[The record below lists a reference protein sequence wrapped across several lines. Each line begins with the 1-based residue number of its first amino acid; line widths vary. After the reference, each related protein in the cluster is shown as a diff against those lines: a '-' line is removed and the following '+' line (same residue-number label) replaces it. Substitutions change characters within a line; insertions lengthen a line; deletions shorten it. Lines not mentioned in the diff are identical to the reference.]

1 LTIFEKSLIIVSM
14 KDTLLAFWTVY
25 CLCMMPVA
33 CARAQGDFMENI
45 IVTFLVTWVLI
56 ALPWGIWGKD

>member
-1 LTIFEKSLIIVSM
+1 M
-14 KDTLLAFWTVY
+14 KDTLLGLWTIY

-33 CARAQGDFMENI
+33 CARGQGDPIENI
-45 IVTFLVTWVLI
+45 IVTFFVTWLLI